1 MKSNRG
7 ISLITLV
14 VTIMV
19 MLILIGVVGKYS
31 LENIQKATDAVMEN
45 EFASIRNFTMNVQ
58 NQMYVG
64 EFNIELNNYSDI
76 VLGNELL
83 HIIANGKLQPSE
95 INNISDVN
103 SADIDDNYKYYFFQ
117 AESMDYFETTTFS
130 KGNVVIPDVK
140 YDYIINFY
148 TGTIIGL
155 YEEGAKVDGLIKGLG
170 EIVAETTTF

>member
-1 MKSNRG
+1 MKSNKG

-45 EFASIRNFTMNVQ
+45 EFASIRNYTMNVQ

-64 EFNIELNNYSDI
+64 EFNIELNKYPDI

-83 HIIANGKLQPSE
+83 HIIANGKLQPTE

-103 SADIDDNYKYYFFQ
+103 SADISDNSKYYFFQ
-117 AESMDYFETTTFS
+117 AESMNYFETSTLS

-155 YEEGAKVDGLIKGLG
+155 YDEGAKVDGLIKGLG
-170 EIVAETTTF
+170 EIVAETSTY